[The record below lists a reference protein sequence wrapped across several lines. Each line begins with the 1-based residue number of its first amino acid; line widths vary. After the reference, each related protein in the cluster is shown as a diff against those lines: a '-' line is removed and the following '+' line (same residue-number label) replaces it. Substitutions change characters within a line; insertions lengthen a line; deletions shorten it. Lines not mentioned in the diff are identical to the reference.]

1 MTSSIPNSFNL
12 NDLNKALQN
21 AKDQNTLNA
30 QVEKAT
36 EAIIAF
42 EQEIDGPFAS
52 KLLAFVA
59 ILRLTNFHQYM
70 TEQTIENNN
79 AEQAAVFA
87 HDTAILRTILQNFR
101 QIHCGENDFL
111 ATND

>member
-12 NDLNKALQN
+12 NDLNEALQN

-30 QVEKAT
+30 QVEKAS

-42 EQEIDGPFAS
+42 EQEIDGAFAS

-70 TEQTIENNN
+70 TEQAIKNNDV
-79 AEQAAVFA
+79 EQAAVLA
-87 HDTAILRTILQNFR
+87 HDTAILRTILHNFR
-101 QIHCGENDFL
+101 HIQCGENDFL
-111 ATND
+111 TTEH

>member
-36 EAIIAF
+36 NCIAF

-79 AEQAAVFA
+79 AEQAAVLA

-101 QIHCGENDFL
+101 QFIVVKMIF
-111 ATND
+111 